1 MKGIPFRFLANID
14 LKSVDFEKR
23 EIQGFASTVDI
34 DRDEEIYPAV
44 AFRESIDQFMKVG
57 TLLYE
62 HGQDSEYQRRP
73 IGKVIDYSIQ
83 DNGLWIKAR
92 VSDDWVWD
100 KISKGEL
107 SAFSWG
113 GRVLNFEKRMIEGIE
128 RFVALAIDLFEVS
141 VVSVPANPN
150 ALFSIAKSIDNALLE
165 YKDNDMDK
173 IQEMVKSLQ
182 EKFDTFSER
191 DEKIKSLKE
200 EKKSLKAELAEKSAK
215 IEELEK
221 QIAEKAGLEQ
231 EIEEKIKSLDEKLE
245 QIIGTKKKAVSDEKA
260 EEEVKVEEVEVSAEE
275 VEKKLKQLINL

>member
-1 MKGIPFRFLANID
+1 MTGIPFSFIANID
-14 LKSVDFEKR
+14 RKSVDFEKR

-73 IGKVIDYSIQ
+73 IGRVIEYRIQ
-83 DNGLWIKAR
+83 DNGLWIKAT

-100 KISKGEL
+100 KISRGEL

-150 ALFSIAKSIDNALLE
+150 ALFSIAKSIDNALLA
-165 YKDNDMDK
+165 YKNNDMDK
-173 IQEMVKSLQ
+173 IQDMVKSLQ

-200 EKKSLKAELAEKSAK
+200 EKKALKLELAEKNAK
-215 IEELEK
+215 LEELEK
-221 QIAEKAGLEQ
+221 QVAEKAGLEK
-231 EIEEKIKSLDEKLE
+231 ELEEKIKSVDEKLE
-245 QIIGTKKKAVSDEKA
+245 QIIASKKKAVSDEKV
-260 EEEVKVEEVEVSAEE
+260 EEEVKVEEVAISAEE
-275 VEKKLKQLINL
+275 VEKRLNQLINL